1 MNKLN
6 NIKCGLLALTLAL
19 SATVTACGNNDVTV
33 EVPETYAKLMEI
45 GDYGLGDKEDGY
57 KNKTKNEDGS
67 ITYVFTKKQYD
78 TIMSQL
84 TSRIEESMSKT
95 DDFEHVTKITANED
109 YTYFTFVSDE
119 DSLSFQ
125 DALMPT
131 AYVMLGN
138 VYSVFKGNPDA
149 EINYE
154 FVNKDTGKVI
164 YSSES
169 GEKITETTTTTP
181 ETTAKPKTTT
191 AATTTT
197 KKETTT
203 EAETSAPDEPAEEKV
218 ENTYEHNEYYDIVET
233 SSFQNSIGTTIV
245 IHKVLAKK
253 NVSVSATLLAYAS
266 DGSVIGKSSDD
277 ITLTEGKY
285 NFFRYSFD
293 GDVSSAQ
300 IQANAQ
306 AKKDSF
312 MTGERNAVEMVQ
324 YNMSGDDLYVT
335 FEQTGDELGS
345 FAKFKLLFYKGDQ
358 IVDTEDGYF
367 NIYAENLNGKGS
379 TDVASIWV
387 YGTDFDRI
395 EYVYEP

>member
-6 NIKCGLLALTLAL
+6 NIKRVLFALIMCLSLTLCGCGSNEQTEDAGTSSEETQQSEDVSAEEVMIEYGDAESFEAAL
-19 SATVTACGNNDVTV
+19 NEGKNLEGKVVRFIAGEFHPDSKLGYNVWAGEHLNFVSSRNPDIQEGDTVTVRTITV
-33 EVPETYAKLMEI
+33 ENMM
-45 GDYGLGDKEDGY
+45 
-57 KNKTKNEDGS
+57 GS
-67 ITYVFTKKQYD
+67 WV
-78 TIMSQL
+78 
-84 TSRIEESMSKT
+84 
-95 DDFEHVTKITANED
+95 
-109 YTYFTFVSDE
+109 
-119 DSLSFQ
+119 
-125 DALMPT
+125 
-131 AYVMLGN
+131 
-138 VYSVFKGNPDA
+138 
-149 EINYE
+149 INYE
-154 FVNKDTGKVI
+154 KVDNAVVGEDTI
-164 YSSES
+164 TYS
-169 GEKITETTTTTP
+169 KPKETTAAT
-181 ETTAKPKTTT
+181 TTAKPKTTT
-191 AATTTT
+191 TATTTA
-197 KKETTT
+197 KEETT
-203 EAETSAPDEPAEEKV
+203 EAETSAPDEPAEEKA

-253 NVSVSATLLAYAS
+253 NVSVSATLLAYAP

-293 GDVSSAQ
+293 GDVSSAK

-306 AKKDSF
+306 AKNDSF

-367 NIYAENLNGKGS
+367 STYAENLNGNGA
-379 TDVASIWV
+379 TDVAKIWA
-387 YGTDFDRI
+387 YGTDYDRI
-395 EYVYEP
+395 EYIFEP